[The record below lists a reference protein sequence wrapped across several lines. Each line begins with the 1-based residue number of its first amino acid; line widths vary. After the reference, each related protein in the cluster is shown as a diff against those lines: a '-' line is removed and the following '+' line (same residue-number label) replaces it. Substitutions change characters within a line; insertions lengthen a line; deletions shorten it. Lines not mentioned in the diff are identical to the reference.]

1 MTAADDSDRT
11 HVVPVVRVRECIDK
25 LLSRDTHPHF
35 IAYLYLRSLA
45 GRTGSLT
52 RLTPNW
58 SELGKRLEVPGGP
71 PSKPYAATDILR
83 DVRRRLQDRQ
93 EGT

>member
-1 MTAADDSDRT
+1 M
-11 HVVPVVRVRECIDK
+11 PVVRVRECIDK

-58 SELGKRLEVPGGP
+58 SELGKRLEVPGRT
-71 PSKPYAATDILR
+71 AEQAVLATL
-83 DVRRRLQDRQ
+83 LA
-93 EGT
+93 G

>member
-35 IAYLYLRSLA
+35 IAYLYY
-45 GRTGSLT
+45 
-52 RLTPNW
+52 
-58 SELGKRLEVPGGP
+58 GP
-71 PSKPYAATDILR
+71 
-83 DVRRRLQDRQ
+83 LQVEPAR
-93 EGT
+93 